1 MSEDIKR
8 QFQGVWIPAALW
20 LDASLPINEKVMLVE
35 LNSLQDPERGCYAS
49 NAHFAK
55 FFGLSNSRISELI
68 NSLAKKGF
76 VTVELIRKGKQ
87 VVERRVRVVE
97 LFGKSNTPSEKAFT
111 PIRKTEEPPSENT
124 KGSNTSTNNTKSSKK
139 PMADKPAGAFD
150 LFWSAYPKKKA
161 KGDAEKAW
169 AKVKPDHALAELI
182 IAAVLAQKLSDDWTK
197 DGGKFIPH
205 PATWLNAKR
214 WEDEVTPATD
224 QPAAKPKSSG
234 PDFFDESWR
243 TDTSDDL

>member
-1 MSEDIKR
+1 MSDDIKR
-8 QFQGVWIPAALW
+8 NFQGVWIPAALW
-20 LDASLPINEKVMLVE
+20 LDTSLPINEKVMLVE

-68 NSLAKKGF
+68 NSLARKGF

-97 LFGKSNTPSEKAFT
+97 LFGKSNTPSEKALT
-111 PIRKTEEPPSENT
+111 PLRKTEEPPSENT
-124 KGSNTSTNNTKSSKK
+124 KGSNTSINNTKSSK
-139 PMADKPAGAFD
+139 PMAEKSAEAFAR
-150 LFWSAYPKKKA
+150 FWSVYPNKKA
-161 KGDAEKAW
+161 KGVAEKAW
-169 AKVKPDHALAELI
+169 AKIKPDHALAELI
-182 IAAVLAQKLSDDWTK
+182 VTAVMAHRLSEDWKK
-197 DGGKFIPH
+197 DGGQFIPH
-205 PATWLNAKR
+205 PATWLNGKR

-224 QPAAKPKSSG
+224 QPKAKGSG
-234 PDFFDESWR
+234 PDFYDTSWR